1 MQLLIIEQIHS
12 SVLIKAVFLILIR
25 DTASGY
31 SGLCVHCREHVEQVK
46 MLWQSAS
53 SEKEK
58 LVSFPVCSNAVYY
71 GHQPSAFDSG

>member
-12 SVLIKAVFLILIR
+12 SVLIKAVFLVLIC

-31 SGLCVHCREHVEQVK
+31 SGLCVQCRQHVEQVK

-53 SEKEK
+53 SQK
-58 LVSFPVCSNAVYY
+58 
-71 GHQPSAFDSG
+71 